1 MALSDQATYSRLG
14 VFVSILI
21 ARHCFPLQSF
31 ITDVPI
37 SSILKARE
45 DVKEGKFQNLYILV
59 CAKSRT
65 TRILDG
71 RNSQKYLHPT

>member
-1 MALSDQATYSRLG
+1 LG

-45 DVKEGKFQNLYILV
+45 DVKEGKYQNFYILV
-59 CAKSRT
+59 CVKF
-65 TRILDG
+65 IC
-71 RNSQKYLHPT
+71 KECKIE

>member
-1 MALSDQATYSRLG
+1 MIFNNLNLFQDLLQVVALSDQATYSRLG

-45 DVKEGKFQNLYILV
+45 DVKEGKYKKKIYTGCFI
-59 CAKSRT
+59 S
-65 TRILDG
+65 I
-71 RNSQKYLHPT
+71 